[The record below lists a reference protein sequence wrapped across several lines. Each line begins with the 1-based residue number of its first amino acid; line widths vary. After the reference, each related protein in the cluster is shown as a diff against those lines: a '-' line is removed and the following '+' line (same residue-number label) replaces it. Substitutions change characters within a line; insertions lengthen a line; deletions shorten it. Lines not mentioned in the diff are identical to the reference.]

1 MSAETKVD
9 VLPGEARINL
19 TEYSTGITTTI
30 AYAVMHSRPGIYWI
44 VSDEARAA
52 VAELIEAAREVS
64 ADMRYLMGRASAEGH
79 DSGQSLAQ
87 QTSAKIDA
95 ALARIGGAK

>member
-9 VLPGEARINL
+9 VL
-19 TEYSTGITTTI
+19 
-30 AYAVMHSRPGIYWI
+30 AVMDRAAGLHW
-44 VSDEARAA
+44 DHEENADAEDMEAARAA

>member
-1 MSAETKVD
+1 MSANTKVD
-9 VLPGEARINL
+9 VLGALREFATKRDPFGSADEAMRKYIEAR
-19 TEYSTGITTTI
+19 
-30 AYAVMHSRPGIYWI
+30 
-44 VSDEARAA
+44 DA

-95 ALARIGGAK
+95 ALARIGGASHG

>member
-9 VLPGEARINL
+9 VSGLLRELPELLVIASTDPSSDRLIGVALRIRE
-19 TEYSTGITTTI
+19 TES
-30 AYAVMHSRPGIYWI
+30 
-44 VSDEARAA
+44 A

>member
-1 MSAETKVD
+1 MSAKTKVD
-9 VLPGEARINL
+9 VLAVVYDAFTFCAGQNSGPTLDEMAEA
-19 TEYSTGITTTI
+19 S
-30 AYAVMHSRPGIYWI
+30 
-44 VSDEARAA
+44 AA

-95 ALARIGGAK
+95 ALARIGGAA